1 MHLLTTFN
9 NPRAAQAF
17 IDYMAAHH
25 IEIQM
30 MPDAGGQFTLWVI
43 QDQHIE
49 TAQAE
54 LALFLENP
62 YAEKYQ
68 AASWEVAD
76 QKRPQFHYA
85 SPNLLSLI
93 KAKAGVFTLF
103 IMALCIIIFTLQTL
117 VREMRCLMHYIF
129 PLLLASNGKF
139 GAGLVMLYCTFPSCI
154 LPLTYSG
161 GGNLGAILNSALAVS
176 D

>member
-30 MPDAGGQFTLWVI
+30 MPDASGQFTLWVI

-76 QKRPQFHYA
+76 QKRP
-85 SPNLLSLI
+85 N
-93 KAKAGVFTLF
+93 F
-103 IMALCIIIFTLQTL
+103 ITHRPI
-117 VREMRCLMHYIF
+117 
-129 PLLLASNGKF
+129 
-139 GAGLVMLYCTFPSCI
+139 
-154 LPLTYSG
+154 YS
-161 GGNLGAILNSALAVS
+161 V
-176 D
+176 

>member
-43 QDQHIE
+43 QNQHIE

-76 QKRPQFHYA
+76 QKRPISLRIAQF
-85 SPNLLSLI
+85 
-93 KAKAGVFTLF
+93 T
-103 IMALCIIIFTLQTL
+103 Q
-117 VREMRCLMHYIF
+117 
-129 PLLLASNGKF
+129 
-139 GAGLVMLYCTFPSCI
+139 
-154 LPLTYSG
+154 
-161 GGNLGAILNSALAVS
+161 S

>member
-62 YAEKYQ
+62 YAENTKPPHG
-68 AASWEVAD
+68 
-76 QKRPQFHYA
+76 K
-85 SPNLLSLI
+85 SLI
-93 KAKAGVFTLF
+93 KSAPNF
-103 IMALCIIIFTLQTL
+103 ITHRPI
-117 VREMRCLMHYIF
+117 
-129 PLLLASNGKF
+129 
-139 GAGLVMLYCTFPSCI
+139 
-154 LPLTYSG
+154 YS
-161 GGNLGAILNSALAVS
+161 V
-176 D
+176 

>member
-30 MPDAGGQFTLWVI
+30 MPDAGGPFTLWVI

-54 LALFLENP
+54 LALF
-62 YAEKYQ
+62 
-68 AASWEVAD
+68 
-76 QKRPQFHYA
+76 
-85 SPNLLSLI
+85 
-93 KAKAGVFTLF
+93 
-103 IMALCIIIFTLQTL
+103 
-117 VREMRCLMHYIF
+117 
-129 PLLLASNGKF
+129 
-139 GAGLVMLYCTFPSCI
+139 
-154 LPLTYSG
+154 
-161 GGNLGAILNSALAVS
+161 
-176 D
+176 